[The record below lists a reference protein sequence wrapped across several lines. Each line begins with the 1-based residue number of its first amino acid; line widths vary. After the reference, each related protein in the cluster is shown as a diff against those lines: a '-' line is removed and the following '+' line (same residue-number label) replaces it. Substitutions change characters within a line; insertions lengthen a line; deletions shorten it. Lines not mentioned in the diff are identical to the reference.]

1 MDGRIEGKR
10 RGRNAGGWKA
20 RKQQGERIE
29 RIEGKWKGRK
39 IREVEMKDMEGGKG
53 ER

>member
-1 MDGRIEGKR
+1 MGENGGRER
-10 RGRNAGGWKA
+10 RGRNAGGWRA
-20 RKQQGERIE
+20 RKQQGE

-39 IREVEMKDMEGGKG
+39 ITEWKMKDREEGGKG